1 MPTAWRWLG
10 IIWWVFPVV
19 LVAGGYFVPALRL
32 PVTTSAIPELM
43 KTDLY
48 FWLLISLV
56 LCAIWIFAGFLH
68 ATDFNTTVA
77 ALKTDAFVS
86 ILVAIVLSATTAFLA
101 GRNSLVWALVLPTLT
116 AIVDALV
123 AGNRAINNA
132 AQKPIVQHKNIS

>member
-1 MPTAWRWLG
+1 M
-10 IIWWVFPVV
+10 
-19 LVAGGYFVPALRL
+19 
-32 PVTTSAIPELM
+32 TTSAIPELM

-56 LCAIWIFAGFLH
+56 LCVVWIFAGFLH
-68 ATDFNTTVA
+68 ATDLNTTVA
-77 ALKTDAFVS
+77 TLKTDAFVS
-86 ILVAIVLSATTAFLA
+86 MLVAIVLSATTGFLA

-116 AIVDALV
+116 AIVDAHV

>member
-1 MPTAWRWLG
+1 MSTAWRWLG

-19 LVAGGYFVPALRL
+19 LVAGGYLVPALRL
-32 PVTTSAIPELM
+32 PVATSANLEP
-43 KTDLY
+43 DLY

-68 ATDFNTTVA
+68 ATDRNTTVT

-86 ILVAIVLSATTAFLA
+86 LLIAIGLSATAGFLA

-116 AIVDALV
+116 AIIDALV

-132 AQKPIVQHKNIS
+132 AQKPIVQHKNIN